1 MRGEI
6 PDYQMAA
13 WNMAVFF
20 RGGMD
25 AQEITDLTLLMAAS
39 GDTVDLS
46 GIKGVKVDKHSTGG
60 GVADTTSLLV
70 IPLVAS
76 CGIPVAKMSGRGLGH
91 TGGTVDKLESI
102 PGYQVEIEPQ
112 RFVEQVNT
120 IGVSLVGQTGELA
133 PRR

>member
-1 MRGEI
+1 MCAEKSPPIIKWLLGTWRF
-6 PDYQMAA
+6 
-13 WNMAVFF
+13 FF

-70 IPLVAS
+70 IPL
-76 CGIPVAKMSGRGLGH
+76 GGQLRYSGC
-91 TGGTVDKLESI
+91 
-102 PGYQVEIEPQ
+102 
-112 RFVEQVNT
+112 
-120 IGVSLVGQTGELA
+120 
-133 PRR
+133 